1 MLTTIRN
8 AWKIPEL
15 RRKLLFTLVIIL
27 LYRIGNVIPVPGVN
41 VQQMSLM
48 FSQQLSNTIFGLFD
62 MMSGSAFSQA
72 TIFALSIQPYIN
84 ASIIIQLLTI
94 AIPAL
99 ERLSKEGG
107 EEGKKKL
114 TKITRYTTVGLGV
127 LMGFAYYIMLSNYN
141 SQYSNMLLT
150 STGFLTALVIIL
162 TFTAGSTLVMW
173 LGDQISEHGI
183 GNGISM
189 ILFAGIVSRGPQ
201 MVGDIY
207 TGVTRWAAGLSAEE
221 LTQMGMSETAITA
234 YQKSLLAPWMVAVVI
249 LGMLAL
255 VVFIVFISN
264 AERRLPVQYAK
275 RVVGRKMYGGQSTHI
290 PIKVNMSGV
299 MPIIFAQSIASLPA
313 TIGAFAGWTL
323 ESQGFGGGLMRL
335 FDTSKPFY
343 SVLYFL
349 LIVGFSYFY
358 ATMQFNPIEVANN
371 LKKNGGFIP
380 GFRPG
385 KPTADFILKVLNKI
399 TMFGA
404 LYLSVIAIAPII
416 TGNLFGYSSLAIGGT
431 SVIIVVGVA
440 LETVKQMEA
449 QMLMRHYKGFLE

>member
-127 LMGFAYYIMLSNYN
+127 LMGFAYYVMLSNYN

-189 ILFAGIVSRGPQ
+189 ILFANIIARIPSGIITPIFNNLKSNFG
-201 MVGDIY
+201 GFWY
-207 TGVTRWAAGLSAEE
+207 WA
-221 LTQMGMSETAITA
+221 
-234 YQKSLLAPWMVAVVI
+234 LLLIVA
-249 LGMLAL
+249 MLAII
-255 VVFIVFISN
+255 VFIVFVSQ
-264 AERRLPVQYAK
+264 AERRIPVQYAK
-275 RVVGRKMYGGQSTHI
+275 RVVGRKVYGGQNTNL
-290 PIKVNMSGV
+290 PIKVAMSGV
-299 MPIIFAQSIASLPA
+299 MPIIFAQSICSLPA
-313 TIGAFAGWTL
+313 TICAFTGKTSGWWYDHVW
-323 ESQGFGGGLMRL
+323 SSSSWIYAVIYFIMI
-335 FDTSKPFY
+335 FFFSWFY
-343 SVLYFL
+343 STIQYDTVE
-349 LIVGFSYFY
+349 IS
-358 ATMQFNPIEVANN
+358 NN
-371 LKKNGGFIP
+371 LKSNGGFIP

-385 KPTADFILKVLNKI
+385 KPTADFIQKVINKI
-399 TMFGA
+399 IVFGSVYLGIVA
-404 LYLSVIAIAPII
+404 LLPII
-416 TGNLFGYSSLAIGGT
+416 AGNLMEGVKNLAIGGT

-440 LETVKQMEA
+440 LETVKALEA
-449 QMLMRHYKGFLE
+449 QMLMRHYKGFLD

>member
-1 MLTTIRN
+1 MIKTVRD

-15 RRKLLFTLVIIL
+15 RKKILFTIFAL
-27 LYRIGNVIPVPGVN
+27 LIFRLGAAIPVPYINSQELEVYLAAQSGTILG
-41 VQQMSLM
+41 LM
-48 FSQQLSNTIFGLFD
+48 NA
-62 MMSGSAFSQA
+62 MSGSAFSMA
-72 TIFALSIQPYIN
+72 TLFALSIQPYIN
-84 ASIIIQLLTI
+84 SSIIIQLLTV

-99 ERLSKEGG
+99 ERMAKEGG
-107 EEGKKKL
+107 EEGRKKIAA
-114 TKITRYTTVGLGV
+114 ITRYVTVAIAILQGLG
-127 LMGFAYYIMLSNYN
+127 YYTLINSYN
-141 SQYSNMLLT
+141 MID
-150 STGFLTALVIIL
+150 TAGLPGWWVAIVIIL
-162 TFTAGSTLVMW
+162 CFTAGSAFVMW
-173 LGDQISEHGI
+173 LGEQITEFGI
-183 GNGISM
+183 GNGISI

-290 PIKVNMSGV
+290 PMKVNMSGV
-299 MPIIFAQSIASLPA
+299 MPIIFAQAIASLPS
-313 TIGAFAGWTL
+313 TVGMFFGKSVESEGGWGVFLRVFNT
-323 ESQGFGGGLMRL
+323 
-335 FDTSKPFY
+335 TSIVY
-343 SVLYFL
+343 IVVYFL

-358 ATMQFNPIEVANN
+358 STMQFNPIEVANN

>member
-1 MLTTIRN
+1 MIKTVRD
-8 AWKIPEL
+8 AWKVPEL
-15 RRKLLFTLVIIL
+15 RKKLLFVVFAL
-27 LYRIGNVIPVPGVN
+27 LIFRLGSAIPVPYINSMQLETYLNAQSGTILG
-41 VQQMSLM
+41 LM
-48 FSQQLSNTIFGLFD
+48 NA
-62 MMSGSAFSQA
+62 MSGSAFSMA

-84 ASIIIQLLTI
+84 SSIIIQLLTV

-99 ERLSKEGG
+99 ERLAKEGG
-107 EEGKKKL
+107 EEGRKKIAS
-114 TKITRYTTVGLGV
+114 ITRYTTVLIALIQGFGYYSLINSYGLIETDGMNAV
-127 LMGFAYYIMLSNYN
+127 WVAI
-141 SQYSNMLLT
+141 
-150 STGFLTALVIIL
+150 VIVMS
-162 TFTAGSTLVMW
+162 FTAGSAFLMW
-173 LGDQISEHGI
+173 LGEQITEFGV
-183 GNGISM
+183 GNGISV
-189 ILFAGIVSRGPQ
+189 ILFAGIVSRFPQ
-201 MVGDIY
+201 MIGDLVS
-207 TGVTRWAAGLSAEE
+207 GVHHYMNP
-221 LTQMGMSETAITA
+221 LTDEVREQMGETAAAA
-234 YQKSLLAPWMVAVVI
+234 YDNLALAPWMVAVIVV
-249 LGMLAL
+249 GMLAL

-313 TIGAFAGWTL
+313 TIGAFAGWTTDN
-323 ESQGFGGGLMRL
+323 SIMMQL
-335 FDTSKPFY
+335 FDTTKPFY
-343 SVLYFL
+343 SIIYFL

-358 ATMQFNPIEVANN
+358 ATMQFNPVEVANN

-385 KPTADFILKVLNKI
+385 KPTADFISKVLNKI

-416 TGNLFGYSSLAIGGT
+416 TGNLFAYRSLAIGGT

-440 LETVKQMEA
+440 LETVKQLEA